1 MPQVGG
7 TVATFVLGYMN
18 LRVLLL
24 GGVIRNIYLASGVEL
39 WRMYCTA
46 RALWNWLYI
55 LLLDSRNKF
64 WRAVEICF
72 IDS

>member
-39 WRMYCTA
+39 
-46 RALWNWLYI
+46 
-55 LLLDSRNKF
+55 
-64 WRAVEICF
+64 
-72 IDS
+72 